1 MTCVRDGIPSVALFA
16 VLIAAGCGDDALPGC
31 DPDATCPG
39 STDDAGTT
47 ADDDGTSASA
57 SADDDGVSSVADS
70 TSAAT
75 ADDDGT
81 DADTTSAASTGDD
94 TSTGASGEA
103 EYRAV
108 ALVGALD
115 RVRIFKHDLA
125 SDRCTTLTIVFP
137 GSPGQYEVDTPR
149 GWSVE
154 HVAIS
159 DVPDACVSGDPTVF
173 DGEAATAATGTIEFG
188 DVGVVYPCLVS
199 LDVDAAFA
207 GRLPGIPPM
216 DSLSAT
222 DIPVEGC

>member
-1 MTCVRDGIPSVALFA
+1 MTCVRAGIPGVALFA
-16 VLIAAGCGDDALPGC
+16 VVIATGCGDDALPGC

-47 ADDDGTSASA
+47 ADDGGSSGSASD
-57 SADDDGVSSVADS
+57 DDDGVSSVADS
-70 TSAAT
+70 TSA
-75 ADDDGT
+75 DDDSSG
-81 DADTTSAASTGDD
+81 ADTTNAASTGDD

-103 EYRAV
+103 EYRAL

-125 SDRCTTLTIVFP
+125 SDRCTTLTVVLP
-137 GSPGQYEVDTPR
+137 GSPGPYDVDTPR

-159 DVPDACVSGDPTVF
+159 DVPDACVSADPTVF
-173 DGEAATAATGTIEFG
+173 DGEPATAATGAIEFG